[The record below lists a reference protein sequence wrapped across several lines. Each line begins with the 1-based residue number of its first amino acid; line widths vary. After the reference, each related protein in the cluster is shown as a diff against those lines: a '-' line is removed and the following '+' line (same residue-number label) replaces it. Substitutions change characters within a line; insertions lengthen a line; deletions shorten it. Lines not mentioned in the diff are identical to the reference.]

1 MHINQSSYSRW
12 SWIVA
17 LLLALLLLWML
28 LTGRGTSVGCCG
40 VVAPAEVAAPAA
52 AIAPAVVPEA
62 FSFSATCN
70 ELTSNGDST
79 NVSWF
84 AQADALKASLCADL
98 KVEGNDKNVV
108 LTGVV
113 DSDAIK
119 QQKGADAQALFG
131 PSVAVDNQLTVKVA
145 EPVAVVAPP
154 PAAKLYFDT
163 GKTNVKQAEDLKL
176 EPIITYLKANPSAK
190 AVIAGFHDPRGKASV
205 NEALAE
211 GRATRVTE
219 ALKAAGIE
227 EGRIEMR
234 KPADINGGSDLQEAR
249 RVEVSVE

>member
-40 VVAPAEVAAPAA
+40 ASMPAEVAAPAA

-62 FSFSATCN
+62 FSFTATCN
-70 ELTSNGDST
+70 EVTSNGDSA
-79 NVSWF
+79 NVSWL

-98 KVEGNDKNVV
+98 KAEGNDKSVV

-113 DSDAIK
+113 DSDVIK
-119 QQKGADAQALFG
+119 QQKGTDAQTFFG
-131 PSVAVDNQLTVKVA
+131 PSVTVDNQLVVKAV
-145 EPVAVVAPP
+145 EQPVAAVAP

-163 GKTNVKQAEDLKL
+163 GKTALKTEADASL
-176 EPIITYLKANPSAK
+176 APIIEWLKANPNAK
-190 AVIAGFHDPRGKASV
+190 AVVSGFHDPRGKASV

-211 GRATRVTE
+211 GRAQHTYD

-227 EGRIEMR
+227 EARIEMR
-234 KPADINGGSDLQEAR
+234 KPADINGGSDLSEAR